1 MKRTEEL
8 GIDNLKLIQDTDLFC
23 FGTDSV
29 LLSDFARVPSG
40 GKVLDLCTGNGII
53 PVLLCAKTKAKS
65 IVGIE
70 ILKESYDIAC
80 ENVKIN
86 KLEDRLAFINGDLKN
101 WKEHFKAGWFDAVT
115 CNPPYMKVDSGKRNL
130 STAKYIARH
139 EVCGD
144 INGFCKAGF
153 KLLKHGGRFYVV
165 WRPDRICDLFYAL
178 RSSRLEP
185 KIITFVHADARTE
198 PSIVLVSATKGGASG
213 ATVTAP
219 LILYE
224 DTAHTAMSERAKR
237 IYETLSFE

>member
-86 KLEDRLAFINGDLKN
+86 KLEDRLSFINGDLK
-101 WKEHFKAGWFDAVT
+101 T
-115 CNPPYMKVDSGKRNL
+115 GKSILRQ
-130 STAKYIARH
+130 A
-139 EVCGD
+139 
-144 INGFCKAGF
+144 
-153 KLLKHGGRFYVV
+153 
-165 WRPDRICDLFYAL
+165 AL
-178 RSSRLEP
+178 
-185 KIITFVHADARTE
+185 
-198 PSIVLVSATKGGASG
+198 
-213 ATVTAP
+213 
-219 LILYE
+219 
-224 DTAHTAMSERAKR
+224 MQ
-237 IYETLSFE
+237 